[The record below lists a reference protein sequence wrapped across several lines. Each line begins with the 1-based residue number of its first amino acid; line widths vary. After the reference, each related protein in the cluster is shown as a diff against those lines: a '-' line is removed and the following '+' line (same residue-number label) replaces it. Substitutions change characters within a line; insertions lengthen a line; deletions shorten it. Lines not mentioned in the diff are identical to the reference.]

1 MVKEGSTIAATS
13 SQSPSNM
20 IKKAVEI
27 GMKVKTGEEVEELIK
42 VPVEIVTQDTLDSYQ
57 GW

>member
-1 MVKEGSTIAATS
+1 
-13 SQSPSNM
+13 M